1 MKLLAGDI
9 GGTKTALAVY
19 ETNSGP
25 TTPLVETTFP
35 SADYPSLEA
44 IVQKFFADQKL
55 SSAEITTATFGVAGP
70 VVDGQATVTNLPW
83 RINAA
88 KIAQTLDLPPVSLIN
103 DLVSVA
109 MAIPALPESDLH
121 VLNAGTTTEQD
132 PIAVVA
138 PGTGLGEAYLIHNG
152 RHYQAFP
159 SEGGHA
165 DFGPNSETEVELL
178 RFLQQKFAQN
188 GKPAHISWERV
199 CSGVGIPNIY
209 AYFKSTGMADEDPEV
224 MAQIAQGGDI
234 APIVF
239 NAAQR
244 DNPCPLCEGTL
255 NTFMAILGSEAGN
268 MALKF
273 LSTGGLY
280 LGGGIPPRILS
291 ALQKPIF
298 MDAFL
303 NKGRLSSILKDI
315 PVRMIL
321 NPKAALLGAASHGFL
336 QLADG

>member
-19 ETNSGP
+19 ESNSGP
-25 TTPLVETTFP
+25 TTPLVEATYP
-35 SADYPSLEA
+35 SADFPSLEA
-44 IVQKFFADQKL
+44 IVQKFCADQKL
-55 SSAEITTATFGVAGP
+55 SSAEITATTFGVAGP

-83 RINAA
+83 RMDSA
-88 KIAQTLDLPPVSLIN
+88 KIAETLELPQVTLIN

-109 MAIPALPESDLH
+109 MAIPDLPESDLH
-121 VLNAGTTTEQD
+121 VINAGTPVED
-132 PIAVVA
+132 GPIAVVA

-188 GKPAHISWERV
+188 GQPAHISWERV

-209 AYFKSTGMADEDPEV
+209 AYFKSTGMADEDPDV
-224 MAQIAQGGDI
+224 MAQIAQGGSI

-239 NAAQR
+239 NAALR
-244 DNPCPLCEGTL
+244 DNPCPLCRGTL
-255 NTFMAILGSEAGN
+255 NTFIAILGSEAGN
-268 MALKF
+268 MALKV

-315 PVRMIL
+315 PVHIIL
-321 NPKAALLGAASHGFL
+321 NPKAALFGAASHAFL
-336 QLADG
+336 QLANR